1 MKNFAFLGINIESG
15 QVHRGLRDSANYAR
29 NFFRKKYQFQDL
41 GNIVESVNY
50 KPIHWLKNLSS
61 EQIAPY
67 IEARQ
72 RIQNSLKEQNFH
84 LNWGGDHSVGL
95 STVSAF
101 KQVYPDG
108 VVVWIDAHADLNI
121 PESSATGNLHGMPLS
136 FLLGLNSKNY
146 FKEIEDVLR
155 PQDIIYIGLRSLDFF
170 EQEVIRSLGIS
181 HFDMDYIRRNGILKV
196 LELVGKKIGGRPI
209 HVSFDIDSIDPS
221 LAPATGVPVSGG
233 LNLDEMESIAYFFA
247 AQKNLKSL
255 DVVEFNPILGSAAEI
270 EKTFQ
275 LAHDFVRPF
284 IKKYEK
290 KNSVDLDLQG
300 INDIGLKSRG
310 LSVRGIAFN
319 HLAIFTD

>member
-1 MKNFAFLGINIESG
+1 MKNFSFLGINIESG
-15 QVHRGLRDSANYAR
+15 QGHKGLRDSANYAR
-29 NFFRKKYQFQDL
+29 DFFEKKYQFQDL

-61 EQIAPY
+61 EQTAPY
-67 IEARQ
+67 TEAHQ
-72 RIQNSLKEQNFH
+72 RIQNALIEENFH

-121 PESSATGNLHGMPLS
+121 PESSVTGNLHGMPIS
-136 FLLGLNSKNY
+136 FLLGLNNKN
-146 FKEIEDVLR
+146 FCKEIEDVLR

-170 EQEVIRSLGIS
+170 EEEVIGSLGIS
-181 HFDMDYIRRNGILKV
+181 HFDMGYIRRNGILKV
-196 LELVGKKIGGRPI
+196 LELVGKKIGGKPI
-209 HVSFDIDSIDPS
+209 HVSFDIDSVDPS

-233 LNLDEMESIAYFFA
+233 LNWDEMESIAYFFA

-255 DVVEFNPILGSAAEI
+255 DVVEFNPTLGSPADI

-275 LAHDFVRPF
+275 VAHGFVSPF

-290 KNSVDLDLQG
+290 KKTEVLDLQC
-300 INDIGLKSRG
+300 IDDIGFQGRG
-310 LSVRGIAFN
+310 LGVRRIPFN
-319 HLAIFTD
+319 DLAIFTD